1 MKGSQSSESF
11 GTTADV
17 KKGGVVVDPDY
28 LKFLIEKANRVDE
41 HQISSRQVAP
51 LPSRGQADFSRGHSN
66 GEMAATPQFPRSP
79 NSDQF
84 ERSSGYHPG
93 YPAGN
98 FGQFRQTPQSP
109 YSAYQPN
116 SFTQPSNPFSFGAQF
131 SGDPVFNVHY
141 HNHFGDPNASSK
153 VVCGRCRT
161 IISGTPSHCPNP
173 GCNTPL

>member
-98 FGQFRQTPQSP
+98 FGQFRQTSIPLLCLS
-109 YSAYQPN
+109 
-116 SFTQPSNPFSFGAQF
+116 AQF
-131 SGDPVFNVHY
+131 FHSAFQPILLWCSVLW
-141 HNHFGDPNASSK
+141 
-153 VVCGRCRT
+153 
-161 IISGTPSHCPNP
+161 ISCF
-173 GCNTPL
+173 